1 MQQVGQCL
9 LLANTCLVI
18 AAVQQYQ
25 NLQQGL
31 NSKFKV
37 SAASAPLLL
46 MQFCQ
51 PVIKPKTLFMQLHV
65 LQACQGLNR
74 LCLFL
79 TDPRNQALCTM
90 PARMKLVKLVSCR
103 LYA

>member
-1 MQQVGQCL
+1 MSASGKYIPCHCSSTTVSKSATGL
-9 LLANTCLVI
+9 EALSF
-18 AAVQQYQ
+18 Q
-25 NLQQGL
+25 NLE
-31 NSKFKV
+31 V
-37 SAASAPLLL
+37 SIASAPLLL

-51 PVIKPKTLFMQLHV
+51 PVIKPKTLLMQLHI
-65 LQACQGLNR
+65 LQACQGLDG

-90 PARMKLVKLVSCR
+90 PARMELVKLVSCR